1 LNEQRSTT
9 EQAQAK
15 AQTEQTDGKLLPPRV
30 AALRQKLAQKAK
42 QEPKFRFYSLYG
54 GVMDK
59 DTLAAAWWKVSSNRG
74 APGVDG
80 VSIEQIKE
88 KEQGVENLLQQIGQE
103 LRDKTYRPQPVK
115 RVYIPKANGKM
126 RPLGI
131 PTVKDRVVQMAVL
144 LILEPIFEAD
154 FEDCSY
160 GFRPGRSAHQ
170 ALDEIR
176 QHLLNG
182 KTSVY
187 DADLKGYFDSIP
199 HDKLMACI
207 KMRVVDSSVL
217 KLIRLWLEAPVVE
230 PPDKPGGK
238 PRIKRNDKGTPQG
251 GVISPLLANIYLHW
265 FDKAFHSA
273 NGPAHWANA
282 RLVRYADDF
291 VVLARHQGEKLRHY
305 LEDKLEKWLGLELN
319 REKTR
324 VVNVREASL
333 DFLGYTFC
341 YVNSRWYPGT
351 QVLSQRPSAK
361 AVQRQKDALRYLTSP
376 AMRTV
381 PVTELIG
388 RINRQ
393 LRGWGNYFGH
403 GYWKDAFHEINGYV
417 ELRLSI
423 HLRNKSQRPYR
434 VPEGQTLYQHLQ
446 AMGWVHLR
454 GQVSA

>member
-1 LNEQRSTT
+1 LNEKRPTT
-9 EQAQAK
+9 EQAVE
-15 AQTEQTDGKLLPPRV
+15 AQPYREAILPPRL

-42 QEPKFRFYSLYG
+42 QQPQFRFYSLYS

-59 DTLAAAWWKVSSNRG
+59 DTLLAAWWKVCSNGG

-80 VSIEQIKE
+80 ISIEQIVRKE
-88 KEQGVENLLQQIGQE
+88 NGEQSLLQEIGAE
-103 LRDKTYRPQPVK
+103 LRAKTYRPQPVK

-144 LILEPIFEAD
+144 LILEPIFEVD
-154 FEDCSY
+154 FVDCSY

-170 ALDEIR
+170 ALEEIR
-176 QHLLNG
+176 QHLLDG

-187 DADLKGYFDSIP
+187 DADLKGYFDTIP
-199 HDKLMACI
+199 HDKLMACV
-207 KMRVVDSSVL
+207 KMRVVDGSVL

-230 PPDKPGGK
+230 PPEKPGGK
-238 PRIKRNDKGTPQG
+238 PKVKRNDKGTPQG

-265 FDKAFHSA
+265 FDKAFHRA
-273 NGPAHWANA
+273 DGPAHWAQA

-291 VVLARHQGEKLRHY
+291 VVLARHQSQRLRQHI
-305 LEDKLEKWLGLELN
+305 EDKLEKWLELELN

-324 VVNVREASL
+324 IVNVREESL
-333 DFLGYTFC
+333 DFLGYTFR
-341 YVNSRWYPGT
+341 YVNSRLYPGT
-351 QVLSQRPSAK
+351 KVLSMRPSAK
-361 AVQRQKDALRYLTSP
+361 AAQRQKDALRWLTSA

-403 GYWKDAFHEINGYV
+403 GYWKDAFHEITGHLQV
-417 ELRLSI
+417 RLAV
-423 HLRNKSQRPYR
+423 HLRNKSQRRYR

-446 AMGWVHLR
+446 ALGLIHLK
-454 GQVSA
+454 GKL

>member
-1 LNEQRSTT
+1 ME
-9 EQAQAK
+9 AQPYREAI
-15 AQTEQTDGKLLPPRV
+15 LPPRL

-42 QEPKFRFYSLYG
+42 QQPQFRFYSLYS

-59 DTLAAAWWKVSSNRG
+59 DTLLAAWWKVCSNGG

-80 VSIEQIKE
+80 ISIEQIVRKE
-88 KEQGVENLLQQIGQE
+88 NGEQSLLQEIGAE
-103 LRDKTYRPQPVK
+103 LRAKTYRPQPVK

-144 LILEPIFEAD
+144 LILEPIFEVD
-154 FEDCSY
+154 FVDCSY

-170 ALDEIR
+170 ALEEIR
-176 QHLLNG
+176 QHLLDG

-187 DADLKGYFDSIP
+187 DADLKGYFDTIP
-199 HDKLMACI
+199 HDKLMACV
-207 KMRVVDSSVL
+207 KMRVVDGSVL

-230 PPDKPGGK
+230 PPEKPGGK
-238 PRIKRNDKGTPQG
+238 PKVKRNDKGTPQG

-265 FDKAFHSA
+265 FDKAFHRA
-273 NGPAHWANA
+273 DGPAHWAQA

-291 VVLARHQGEKLRHY
+291 VVLARHQSQRLRQHI
-305 LEDKLEKWLGLELN
+305 EDKLEKWLELELN

-324 VVNVREASL
+324 IVNVREESL
-333 DFLGYTFC
+333 DFLGYTFR
-341 YVNSRWYPGT
+341 YVNSRLYPGT
-351 QVLSQRPSAK
+351 KVLSMRPSAK
-361 AVQRQKDALRYLTSP
+361 AVQRQKDALRWLTSA

-403 GYWKDAFHEINGYV
+403 GYWKDAFHEITGHLQV
-417 ELRLSI
+417 RLAV
-423 HLRNKSQRPYR
+423 HLRNKSQRRYR

-446 AMGWVHLR
+446 ALGLIHLK
-454 GQVSA
+454 GKL